1 MTKTD
6 ELIKK
11 SIKEYLQTYSEQIVH
26 ANIDFLEEIIC
37 GYLET
42 KEFQC
47 LKEQIKKDEIIK
59 GLSGEKIEDIP
70 TFTSTEYSDEYL
82 NHLQKQEAEF
92 LNRFDLWVKRNKA
105 GYHYNDVHNS
115 IVEYFKVLSI
125 IDKKELIFPSV
136 TEDWIEEEEYHE
148 IHDDIIEARRNGEI
162 E

>member
-70 TFTSTEYSDEYL
+70 TVTSTEYIPGQEKVVPL
-82 NHLQKQEAEF
+82 TAEGLLQKYADI
-92 LNRFDLWVKRNKA
+92 LNK
-105 GYHYNDVHNS
+105 Y
-115 IVEYFKVLSI
+115 II
-125 IDKKELIFPSV
+125 ID
-136 TEDWIEEEEYHE
+136 
-148 IHDDIIEARRNGEI
+148 HDDKPFIAQNGIMIILTDYLSEAGDWLFAASC
-162 E
+162 